1 MPTCHTLFPNYLIIK
16 PLLRVIKYIGY
27 SQCIPQKITYAYKS
41 IIYYYIGIFDKNR
54 QMRKGLLLILCL
66 HLASGVIAQ
75 NTSVIRLRSE
85 TARSIRKDN
94 DTSRWNWKQGGLYNF
109 NLSQSSLSNWAAGG
123 DNFNMA
129 VGSYFNYFVLFKK
142 PQQNWDNN
150 LDVNLGFIQSTSLGG
165 RKNDDRFDLLSKYG
179 YQIDTSGKWFVSGL
193 FNFRSQLFDGYS
205 FSGTNKTLTSAF
217 LSPAYIILSA
227 GLDFKPSNRFSI
239 FFSPLTSRTT
249 LVLNTKL
256 SDLGKYGV
264 KPGSKISKETGTFIT
279 INYIDNLATNITYRG
294 RADIFSN
301 YNDKP
306 ENLNLYMTNY
316 FSFKINKY
324 FSATYNL
331 DLIYDD
337 KIRIFGPNKTSPG
350 LQLKSIIGIGYQK
363 TLQVK
368 KTLIKTK
375 L

>member
-1 MPTCHTLFPNYLIIK
+1 
-16 PLLRVIKYIGY
+16 
-27 SQCIPQKITYAYKS
+27 
-41 IIYYYIGIFDKNR
+41 
-54 QMRKGLLLILCL
+54 MRKVHLFIFFLLIGLYTKAQEIS
-66 HLASGVIAQ
+66 LAK
-75 NTSVIRLRSE
+75 LRTE
-85 TARSIRKDN
+85 TGRTIRKDN
-94 DTSRWNWKQGGLYNF
+94 DTSRWNWKQGGLYHF

-129 VGSYFNYFVLFKK
+129 VNSYFNYFVFYKK
-142 PQQNWDNN
+142 PHQNWDNN

-179 YQIDTSGKWFVSGL
+179 YQIDTSAMWFVSGL

-205 FSGTNKTLTSAF
+205 FSATKSTLTSSF

-227 GLDFKPSNRFSI
+227 GLDFKPSSHFSI

-249 LVLNTKL
+249 LVLNSTL
-256 SDLGKYGV
+256 SNLGKYGV
-264 KPGSKISKETGTFIT
+264 AAGAKIARETGTFIT
-279 INYIDNLATNITYRG
+279 INYTDNIATNILYRG
-294 RADIFSN
+294 RADLFSN
-301 YNDKP
+301 YSQKP

-337 KIRIFGPNKTSPG
+337 KIKIFGPAKSSPG
-350 LQLKSIIGIGYQK
+350 LQLKSMIGIGFQK

-368 KTLIKTK
+368 KTLIQTK